1 MGYRESSS
9 LPTWS
14 ISRDQQLHACER
26 KYFFQYLAGG
36 RISGGTQRQGQIGLM
51 KKLKAVP
58 LWLGD
63 CFHAAVAGYLSILR
77 DGGVPVRAEFLRSV
91 RLRIDR
97 DWNFSA
103 QGRYRTQPFLI
114 DKAGVALLEHYYGQM
129 PADMN
134 AERAYF
140 QVEGPLNH
148 FIDWAEGRNLAAE
161 VQGADRLW
169 IEPPAWGIE
178 APGFQSDGIQV
189 ITKVDFA
196 WERAGE
202 AFVIYDWKLGNP
214 PRTRQPFLSQH
225 ELQVGVYMLWPHLA
239 FNLDLARIQ
248 GRVVYCGGAAVVEE
262 HQLDPETLPLVLA
275 TLKDSIR
282 LTQQWTKRHEAG
294 QTAAS
299 TLNFAANVATCRLC
313 GFRELCR
320 SDMLN

>member
-1 MGYRESSS
+1 MSYSEPGS

-14 ISRDQQLHACER
+14 ISRDQQLQACER

-36 RISGGTQRQGQIGLM
+36 RVSGGTELQGRIGLM

-63 CFHAAVAGYLSILR
+63 CFHTAVANYLNALC
-77 DGGVPVRAEFLRSV
+77 DGEVPIRGEVLRSV
-91 RLRIDR
+91 RLRIER
-97 DWNFSA
+97 DWNFSV
-103 QGRYRTQPFLI
+103 QRRFRQQPFLI
-114 DKAGVALLEHYYGQM
+114 DKSGVALLEHYYEQM

-134 AERAYF
+134 AERAYL
-140 QVEGPLNH
+140 QVEGALNH
-148 FIDWAEGRNLAAE
+148 FMDWAEGGNIAAE

-169 IEPPAWGIE
+169 IEPPAWGAE
-178 APGFQSDGIQV
+178 APGFQSDGTKV

-214 PRTRQPFLSQH
+214 PRTRPPFLSQH
-225 ELQVGVYMLWPHLA
+225 ELQAGIYMLWPYSAL
-239 FNLDLARIQ
+239 NVDLASIRGRI
-248 GRVVYCGGAAVVEE
+248 VYCGGPAVVEE
-262 HQLDPETLPLVLA
+262 HQLDPETMPLVLA

-294 QTAAS
+294 EIVS
-299 TLNFAANVATCRLC
+299 TLNFAANVATCRAC

-320 SDMLN
+320 GDMLN